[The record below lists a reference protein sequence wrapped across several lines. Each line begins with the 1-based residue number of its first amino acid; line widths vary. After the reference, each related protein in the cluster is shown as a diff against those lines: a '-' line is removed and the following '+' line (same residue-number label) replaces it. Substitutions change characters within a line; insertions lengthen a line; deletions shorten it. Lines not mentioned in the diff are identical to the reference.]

1 MRGTIKKVLAIE
13 NYSENP
19 FSQHQSKPVG
29 YLLFRKKIP
38 LTFSKIDKFVFRK
51 KNMKHLNPFMPKM
64 TILATYF
71 HKHLNKEKKIKLFY
85 FHFQ

>member
-1 MRGTIKKVLAIE
+1 MRGTIKKVLAIG

-51 KNMKHLNPFMPKM
+51 KKYETFKPIYAEDDNTCN
-64 TILATYF
+64 
-71 HKHLNKEKKIKLFY
+71 LFSQT
-85 FHFQ
+85 FK